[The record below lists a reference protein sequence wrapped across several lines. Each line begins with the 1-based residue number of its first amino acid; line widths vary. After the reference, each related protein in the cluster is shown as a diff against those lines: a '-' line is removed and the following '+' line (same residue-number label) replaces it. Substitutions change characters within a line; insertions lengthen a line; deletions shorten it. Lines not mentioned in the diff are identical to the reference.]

1 MNERHVS
8 PSALGKVGADLAER
22 RDAEVGGDLAERR
35 DAAATD
41 LDLAGR
47 VVELPSCARALT
59 CRPFLRSGNRR
70 GRDQVYGRATLL
82 FEGSRVQASLPP
94 VSTAFVAQTA
104 PLISNADLTALYRS
118 CQGSGL

>member
-47 VVELPSCARALT
+47 VVELLEPVLARVVLAVERALT
-59 CRPFLRSGNRR
+59 
-70 GRDQVYGRATLL
+70 
-82 FEGSRVQASLPP
+82 
-94 VSTAFVAQTA
+94 
-104 PLISNADLTALYRS
+104 
-118 CQGSGL
+118 

>member
-41 LDLAGR
+41 LAGR
-47 VVELPSCARALT
+47 VREPVLARVVLAVERALT
-59 CRPFLRSGNRR
+59 
-70 GRDQVYGRATLL
+70 
-82 FEGSRVQASLPP
+82 
-94 VSTAFVAQTA
+94 
-104 PLISNADLTALYRS
+104 
-118 CQGSGL
+118 